1 MGTTIQLEYDQLPSV
16 APAYLRAA
24 ASLLGRQSGGRAF
37 PDMRAHLAGLRVDA
51 GNLARYRE
59 VCGFARA
66 GTACAGTLP
75 VTYPHVLAFP
85 LHMAVMTHRRFPLAL
100 PGLIHIRNV
109 IAQHRVITADEPLD
123 LTVAVGAQRDV
134 ARGLEFDLVTRVS
147 DRIGD
152 AIWTETATMLSR
164 VARRSDGTK
173 KPPEGLP
180 FTPRHESRW
189 AVPGNIGR
197 RYAQVA
203 SDYNPIHLS
212 PWTARL
218 FGFKRAIAT
227 GMWSLARV
235 AAELTPALVGSAYT
249 LTARFKKPVFLP
261 GQLRLAYT
269 LDATGAEFAAT
280 DKWGDVLH
288 LLGSVEYC

>member
-1 MGTTIQLEYDQLPSV
+1 MGKTIQLEYDRLPGV
-16 APAYLRAA
+16 APAYLRVVTT
-24 ASLLGRQSGGRAF
+24 LLGGRSGGRTV
-37 PDMRAHLAGLRVDA
+37 PDIRAHLPGLHVGA
-51 GNLARYRE
+51 ENLARYRR
-59 VCGFARA
+59 VCGFAS
-66 GTACAGTLP
+66 TDTLP